1 VGAVRRGWSSV
12 AQAFAAVPLPRDT
25 LQMADGRRHDTEGF
39 DTPATIRD
47 SLDGEWSQEQFGD
60 AFHVSTLHSNFGLDP
75 TGSAGILREVLTLF
89 YAVLEPETKKLEWC
103 LCSPGSEAQI
113 LFEVHRLKSASD
125 QLGAL
130 RIAQACFHV
139 ERHFACNAVFGEV
152 WPNEELAVLVE
163 VLLEE
168 VMRVQRR
175 LRTLLHIDQSP

>member
-12 AQAFAAVPLPRDT
+12 AQAFAAARLRRDT
-25 LQMADGRRHDTEGF
+25 LQMAVGKGHATEGF
-39 DTPATIRD
+39 DTPATIRH

-60 AFHVSTLHSNFGLDP
+60 AFHVSTLHSISELDP
-75 TGSAGILREVLTLF
+75 AGSAGIVREVLTLF
-89 YAVLEPETKKLEWC
+89 YATLELEMEKLEWC
-103 LCSPGSEAQI
+103 LCSPGSGAQI
-113 LFEVHRLKSASD
+113 LYEVHRLKSASD

-130 RIAQACFHV
+130 RIAQACFHI

-163 VLLEE
+163 LLLEE